1 MTYWFT
7 LWMLHWWN
15 FWRLP
20 ETDASARVA
29 TPEHSRKIHWVR
41 WLWSIGLLVV
51 LAVPVPAFAVV
62 WVLIL
67 TFMSFVLLDE
77 TV

>member
-1 MTYWFT
+1 
-7 LWMLHWWN
+7 
-15 FWRLP
+15 
-20 ETDASARVA
+20 
-29 TPEHSRKIHWVR
+29 
-41 WLWSIGLLVV
+41 
-51 LAVPVPAFAVV
+51 VPVPAFAVV